1 MTDSEKD
8 REPRDAD
15 PYDRPRGVRFSREE
29 SEWLEALADSMY
41 SGQKGARRS
50 FAAAIREALSWGM
63 SVTRGE
69 AGPRL
74 RELAKALG
82 LPLRASTAFFRS
94 DRFTVALQ
102 WWQDD
107 FQPGNRW
114 RKHLTRLSGIHNHVL
129 MVCGQADRFQ
139 KTIVLKIIP
148 QQLVH
153 FADIHLRPRHSSS
166 GK

>member
-82 LPLRASTAFFRS
+82 LPLSEA
-94 DRFTVALQ
+94 
-102 WWQDD
+102 
-107 FQPGNRW
+107 
-114 RKHLTRLSGIHNHVL
+114 IHRVVMAGL
-129 MVCGQADRFQ
+129 ERVERETKEGGA
-139 KTIVLKIIP
+139 
-148 QQLVH
+148 
-153 FADIHLRPRHSSS
+153 
-166 GK
+166 G